1 MEWGAEYVGSI
12 LLVVG
17 ALLALWKRKRKFD
30 RTNSFGVE
38 QFSDFWGKL
47 GTRMKDAI
55 LGFAALLL
63 LSAGVLILAFRFQD
77 SWGWIVLLP
86 VYVFMLFI
94 MLIGS

>member
-47 GTRMKDAI
+47 GARLKDGL
-55 LGFAALLL
+55 LGLMSLVL
-63 LSAGVLILAFRFQD
+63 LSAGLLILAFRFQD

-86 VYVFMLFI
+86 VYVFMLYVV
-94 MLIGS
+94 LGS